1 MLNSDKWNEYLHK
14 DKHIC
19 KTTLRRILFRKMNI
33 CEGICRKIK
42 KRFFKYFFVKD
53 DVVYE
58 IMLKNMVQTDRQ
70 TTHDNIIRR
79 MRFAC

>member
-1 MLNSDKWNEYLHK
+1 
-14 DKHIC
+14 
-19 KTTLRRILFRKMNI
+19 MNI